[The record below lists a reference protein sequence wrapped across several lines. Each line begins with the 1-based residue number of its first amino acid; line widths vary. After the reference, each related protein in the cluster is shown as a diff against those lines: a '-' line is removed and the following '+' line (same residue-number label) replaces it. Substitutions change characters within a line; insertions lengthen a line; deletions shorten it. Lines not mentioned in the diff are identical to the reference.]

1 MFALIYYTN
10 AKQIDVFKDS
20 EIKSVDGKCK
30 VKWGNKYYNVE
41 IFKKSDDREWLDSL
55 DVNEEGEVITL
66 KNRHQNQTPLLKKKK
81 DISKEV
87 QQEKSSKKKALKLD
101 SELLLNKK
109 SLFDPL
115 FDDDD
120 DDDEIMAQSSQNTEQ
135 AKTRIQ
141 DHKKISDE
149 KSASDSSSEDEEVN
163 EGKSRRKRQSSSSGS
178 TITEDEENAETDPD
192 DSDPVQ
198 DAERKKKPKAKTYG
212 KSVNKTPDENVLTNE
227 NSNQKKMKN
236 VSEDQQIDTACPTC
250 KRPPHCICSEL
261 PNMTPDHVQKLSEVL
276 DLVKQEHSSSIMLH
290 LVGTKTK
297 LLGNKIAASWLNFGR
312 VLG

>member
-1 MFALIYYTN
+1 MFALIYYIN
-10 AKQIDVFKDS
+10 AKQIDVVKDS

-30 VKWGNKYYNVE
+30 VKWRNKYYNVE
-41 IFKKSDDREWLDSL
+41 ILKKSDDREWLDSL
-55 DVNEEGEVITL
+55 DVNEEGE
-66 KNRHQNQTPLLKKKK
+66 
-81 DISKEV
+81 
-87 QQEKSSKKKALKLD
+87 EKSSKEKALKLN

-178 TITEDEENAETDPD
+178 TITEDEE
-192 DSDPVQ
+192 
-198 DAERKKKPKAKTYG
+198 
-212 KSVNKTPDENVLTNE
+212 
-227 NSNQKKMKN
+227 
-236 VSEDQQIDTACPTC
+236 
-250 KRPPHCICSEL
+250 
-261 PNMTPDHVQKLSEVL
+261 
-276 DLVKQEHSSSIMLH
+276 
-290 LVGTKTK
+290 
-297 LLGNKIAASWLNFGR
+297 
-312 VLG
+312 